1 MPPVNPTPPSAVL
14 FVDDEKPFV
23 EAMTQLLGKN
33 LSCPILGYT
42 RPTEALADLPHHE
55 VRVIV
60 TDYSMPDMNGIE
72 FLHRAHALRPEAA
85 AIMIT
90 GHQAEL
96 AGTDFSRVP
105 GLRETI
111 FKPVSWR
118 TLLERIIKHWPDGNP
133 PLLKDGIAGQW

>member
-1 MPPVNPTPPSAVL
+1 MIPTPPSAVL
-14 FVDDEKPFV
+14 FLDDEKSYV
-23 EAMTQLLGKN
+23 EVMTQLLTDN

-42 RPTEALADLPHHE
+42 RPQAALVDLA
-55 VRVIV
+55 RLGIGVIV

-72 FLHRAHALRPEAA
+72 FLHRAHALRPQTA

-96 AGTDFSRVP
+96 AGTDFSTVP

-111 FKPVSWR
+111 FKPVTWQ
-118 TLLERIIKHWPDGNP
+118 TLAERIIKHWPDGNP
-133 PLLKDGIAGQW
+133 PMLKDALANL